1 MKNHSLSLLGK
12 YLSIIPISIVVL
24 GCTSTI
30 NNDNYSVNKDNNE
43 PIIKVVRDNNKAER
57 IGKNGVEECQA
68 NFYIN
73 NTKVG
78 SFAMNDSAYY
88 QLAPGN
94 YNLKIDN
101 CQGRCSTYGTD
112 VEIKIGET
120 KSFTLSA
127 DSTGKPFIIL
137 NK

>member
-1 MKNHSLSLLGK
+1 MA
-12 YLSIIPISIVVL
+12 IPISMALI
-24 GCTSTI
+24 GCASV
-30 NNDNYSVNKDNNE
+30 NNDIYSVNNE
-43 PIIKVVRDNNKAER
+43 NSDPIIKVTRDNNKAER
-57 IGKNGVEECQA
+57 ISKNGTEECQTA
-68 NFYIN
+68 FYIN
-73 NTKVG
+73 DTKVG
-78 SFAMNDSAYY
+78 NFVINDSANY

-94 YNLKIDN
+94 YNFKVDN

-112 VEIKIGET
+112 VEIKSGET

>member
-1 MKNHSLSLLGK
+1 MALLGCAS
-12 YLSIIPISIVVL
+12 SINQDIYSIDNEKNDPV
-24 GCTSTI
+24 I
-30 NNDNYSVNKDNNE
+30 N
-43 PIIKVVRDNNKAER
+43 VVRDNKKAER
-57 IGKNGVEECQA
+57 VGKNGVEECQTA
-68 NFYIN
+68 FYIN
-73 NTKVG
+73 DTKVG
-78 SFAMNDSAYY
+78 SFAINDRSEY

-94 YNLKIDN
+94 YNFKVDN

-112 VEIKIGET
+112 VEIKSGET